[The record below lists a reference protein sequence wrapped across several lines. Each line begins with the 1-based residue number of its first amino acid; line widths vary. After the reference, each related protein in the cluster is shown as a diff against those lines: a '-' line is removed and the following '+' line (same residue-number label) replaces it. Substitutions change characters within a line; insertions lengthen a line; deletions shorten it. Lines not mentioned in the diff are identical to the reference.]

1 MSLSQFARKG
11 NLEMKANFNVWI
23 GLRASDYEM
32 FIDLVEIDQIVSI
45 DTDNTKGIPLISREV
60 LSKRREPWSNDELLR
75 VSDVEEFKA
84 LCERIATFE
93 STVNIYCYHS
103 FSVLEQQAREYKHI
117 HVHSSSIELRDRLDD
132 KLQFM
137 EVLHTLKLPEISSF
151 SDNMNNLSFDEVADR
166 FGLPLVIK
174 LKVGASGGQTYFV
187 STSDDFS
194 KLQQALGNDVV
205 IVSEYISGPSFNI
218 NGFVGRESVYLDQP
232 SLQIIGVP
240 ECSSGRF
247 TYCGN
252 DFVAFYRDHQY
263 IAGEIKQLTE
273 KLGWYMKGL
282 GYYGVFGVDFLY
294 NLRDNVLYPLEI
306 NPRMQ
311 GSTALLARCQ
321 LARKAPRLVE
331 LYVSETKPF
340 HSTEPVDASFIL
352 LHNLGKERLKIKKS
366 FASGIYRFALS
377 QDELELTYLG
387 DKTIFPTRKNELLLL
402 GCPQKGT
409 EIEPGAGI
417 MRIEFGSAILDK
429 KGSHLKKTYSKLA
442 KKMYNMLWK

>member
-1 MSLSQFARKG
+1 
-11 NLEMKANFNVWI
+11 MKKNFNVWI

-45 DTDNTKGIPLISREV
+45 DTDDTKGIPLISREV
-60 LSKRREPWSNDELLR
+60 LLKRREPWSNDELLR
-75 VSDVEEFKA
+75 VSDVKEFKT
-84 LCERIATFE
+84 LCEKIAAFK

-117 HVHSSSIELRDRLDD
+117 QVHSSSIELRDRLDD
-132 KLQFM
+132 KLQFI
-137 EVLHTLKLPEISSF
+137 EVLNTLNLPKISSF
-151 SDNMNNLSFDEVADR
+151 SDNMNKLNFSEVAAKFR
-166 FGLPLVIK
+166 LPLVIK

-187 STSDDFS
+187 STNDDFI
-194 KLQQALGNDVV
+194 KLQQALSNDTV

-218 NGFVGRESVYLDQP
+218 NGFIGRENVYLDQP

-240 ECSSGRF
+240 ECSAGRF

-252 DFVAFYRDHQY
+252 DFVSFHKYHQD
-263 IAGEIKQLTE
+263 IADEIKQVAE
-273 KLGWYMKGL
+273 KLGWYMKNL

-294 NLRDNVLYPLEI
+294 NLKDEVLYPLEI

-311 GSTALLARCQ
+311 GSTALLARYQ
-321 LARKAPRLVE
+321 LANKAPRLVE

-340 HSTEPVDASFIL
+340 HSAEPVDASFIL
-352 LHNLGKERLKIKKS
+352 LHNLSQERLTIENS

-377 QDELELTYLG
+377 QGKLELTYLG
-387 DKTIFPTRKNELLLL
+387 DKIVFPTHKNELLVL

-409 EIEPGAGI
+409 VIEPGAGI
-417 MRIEFGSAILDK
+417 MRIEFGSAILNK
-429 KGSHLKKTYSKLA
+429 KGSHLKKPYSKIA
-442 KKMYNMLWK
+442 NHMYNMLWK

>member
-1 MSLSQFARKG
+1 
-11 NLEMKANFNVWI
+11 MKANFNVWI

-45 DTDNTKGIPLISREV
+45 DTDNTKGIPLVSREES
-60 LSKRREPWSNDELLR
+60 SKRREPWSNDELLR
-75 VSDVEEFKA
+75 VSDVEEFKT
-84 LCERIATFE
+84 LCERITTFE

-103 FSVLEQQAREYKHI
+103 FLVLEQLSREYKHI
-117 HVHSSSIELRDRLDD
+117 HVHSSSVELRDKLDD

-137 EVLHTLKLPEISSF
+137 EVLHTLDLPEIPSF
-151 SDNMNNLSFDEVADR
+151 SDNMNNLSFDEVAEK

-194 KLQQALGNDVV
+194 ELQQALGNEIV
-205 IVSEYISGPSFNI
+205 IVSEYISGPSFNA
-218 NGFVGRESVYLDQP
+218 NGFVGRECVYLDQP

-252 DFVAFYRDHQY
+252 DFVSFYRDHQY
-263 IAGEIKQLTE
+263 IAGEIKQVTE

-294 NLRDNVLYPLEI
+294 NLRDKVLYPLEI

-321 LARKAPRLVE
+321 LAKKAPRLVE
-331 LYVSETKPF
+331 LYVSETRPF

-352 LHNLGKERLKIKKS
+352 LHNLGKERLAIKNS
-366 FASGIYRFALS
+366 FASGMYRFALA
-377 QDELELTYLG
+377 QDKLELAYLG
-387 DKTIFPTRKNELLLL
+387 DETIFPTQRNELLVL

-409 EIEPGAGI
+409 VIEPGAGI
-417 MRIEFGSAILDK
+417 MRIEFGNAILDK

-442 KKMYNMLWK
+442 KNMYNMLWK